1 MILAGVFSI
10 SPVRAGEEPSLR
22 SYGKTSDLT
31 QGRNV
36 YDQNCA
42 VCHGPNGDGNGK
54 EAHRFETKPGNFTR
68 GEYKFK
74 STYPG
79 SLPLSSDLYHSITNG
94 VRGTAM
100 LAQLHLTDEQRWAVV
115 EYIKT
120 FSSRFEGKVISMNE
134 AIVVPDPPGRTTELI
149 SSGGQL
155 YRDAGCVKCHDES
168 GKGDG
173 PSANELRDSQ
183 GNPVLMPDLTKM
195 PRKMGDKPEDIYR
208 LLVTGMEGTSMPSY
222 YDVLDETQLWAVT
235 YYLISIATGHR
246 ESCMGMMGR
255 MMDMVGEECIGM
267 QIDMPAARAKMMGR
281 QGPGMMRR
289 MGRE

>member
-1 MILAGVFSI
+1 MIFISVSTIVFVQADNESF
-10 SPVRAGEEPSLR
+10 LR
-22 SYGKTSDLT
+22 SNNRTTDLKIG
-31 QGRNV
+31 QQV
-36 YDQNCA
+36 YDQNCV

-79 SLPLSSDLYHSITNG
+79 SLPFSSDLYHSITNG

-120 FSSRFEGKVISMNE
+120 FSGRFEGKAISMNE

-155 YRDAGCVKCHDES
+155 YRDAGCVKCHGES

-183 GNPVLMPDLTKM
+183 GNSVLMPDLTKM

-208 LLVTGMEGTSMPSY
+208 LLVTGMEGTPMPSY
-222 YDVLDETQLWAVT
+222 YDVLDESQLWAVV
-235 YYLISIATGHR
+235 YYLESIVAGRR
-246 ESCMGMMGR
+246 ENCMGMMGR

-267 QIDMPAARAKMMGR
+267 QIDMPAARARMMGR
-281 QGPGMMRR
+281 RGPGMMRN